1 MLSTLEM
8 PLNIENE
15 ASGTKS
21 PIAISGSTAIIS
33 ENARLAIKL
42 LKIAAET
49 GNPEANTVLG
59 RIYETGGFED

>member
-8 PLNIENE
+8 PLTSENE

-21 PIAISGSTAIIS
+21 PIAISGSIAIVN
-33 ENARLAIKL
+33 ERAKMAIKL

-49 GNPEANTVLG
+49 GHTEANTVLG